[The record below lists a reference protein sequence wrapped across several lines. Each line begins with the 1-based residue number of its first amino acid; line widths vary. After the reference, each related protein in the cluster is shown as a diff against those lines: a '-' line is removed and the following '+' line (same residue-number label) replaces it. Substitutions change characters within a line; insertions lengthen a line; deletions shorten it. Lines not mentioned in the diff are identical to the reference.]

1 MGEKFIMP
9 NILIFS
15 QNDDLCKALS
25 NLLKKNSYDI
35 SSFSDSYEAI
45 SSIRQKPYDLVFI
58 DFPKNNLLNHELV
71 TSIHCFQD
79 LLPIIV
85 ITDNDKINIAKEAV
99 KNGATTY
106 ITKPLNSEALLLT
119 LEIALNQADTLIEN
133 LLYRCKLQKTDDC
146 NFILTS
152 SDYML
157 KVYSLIE
164 KIAKTDLAVMLTG
177 EPGSG
182 KETIARRIHNK
193 SQRNKYNFSKIDCAN
208 IPVKMQESE
217 LFGYV
222 RNIPPKNAKN
232 IPGVF
237 QQNNGGTVFLDNV
250 DALPMNTQIKLLYL
264 LQNNKLQLMGSS
276 KIANIDTR
284 LIVSSSCNLR
294 DKTTNGEFCKD
305 LYDKLSIA
313 SLSLPPLR
321 ECRKDIPE
329 IVEHF
334 LAHFAK
340 TNSKHVKIS
349 SHALTILCEYDWPGN
364 IEQLKTLIERLV
376 SANETGQISS
386 EELPEELFKQTEF
399 KAEWNKIINDKLD
412 DIVSLK
418 KYLQTQEQSYMQK
431 VLEHSGGDKSLA
443 AKKLGISLA
452 SFYRKLQ

>member
-1 MGEKFIMP
+1 MP
-9 NILIFS
+9 NILVFS
-15 QNDDLCKALS
+15 QNDDLRKALS
-25 NLLKKNSYDI
+25 SLLKKNSYDV
-35 SSFSDSYEAI
+35 SAFSDSLEAI
-45 SSIRQKPYDLVFI
+45 NSIRNKAYDLVFI
-58 DFPKNNLLNHELV
+58 DFPGKNELNHELV
-71 TSIHCFQD
+71 TSIHCFQN

-85 ITDNDKINIAKEAV
+85 ITDNDRVHTAKEAV

-106 ITKPLNSEALLLT
+106 IMKPLNAEALLLT

-133 LLYRCKLQKTDDC
+133 LLYRGNLQTGDDYD
-146 NFILTS
+146 FILTS

-193 SQRNKYNFSKIDCAN
+193 SQRSKYKFCTIDCAD
-208 IPVKMQESE
+208 IPVEMQESE
-217 LFGYV
+217 LFGYL
-222 RNIPPKNAKN
+222 RNIHPQNVEN

-237 QQNNGGTVFLDNV
+237 QKNDGGTVFIDNI

-264 LQNNKLQLMGSS
+264 LQNKKLQLIGSS
-276 KIANIDTR
+276 KIVNTDIR
-284 LIVSSSCNLR
+284 LIAGSSCNLR
-294 DKTTNGEFCKD
+294 NKTSNGEFCED
-305 LYDKLSIA
+305 LYNKLSTA
-313 SLSLPPLR
+313 SIELPPLR
-321 ECRKDIPE
+321 ECRKDIPTL
-329 IVEHF
+329 VEHF
-334 LAHFAK
+334 LTRFAK
-340 TNSKHVKIS
+340 GNSKHVTIS
-349 SHALTILCEYDWPGN
+349 SRALTVLCEYDWPGN
-364 IEQLKTLIERLV
+364 IEQLKKLIERLV

-386 EELPEELFKQTEF
+386 AELPDELFRQ
-399 KAEWNKIINDKLD
+399 AESETDWNRIINDKLD

-418 KYLQTQEQSYMQK
+418 KYLQTQEQSYMRK